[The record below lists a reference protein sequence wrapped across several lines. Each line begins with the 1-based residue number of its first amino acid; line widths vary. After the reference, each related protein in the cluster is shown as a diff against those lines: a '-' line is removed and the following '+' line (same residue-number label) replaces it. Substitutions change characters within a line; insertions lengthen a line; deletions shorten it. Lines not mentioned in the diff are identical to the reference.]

1 MNTVTQ
7 IGIALTIA
15 VLATTGA
22 SAQTKKY
29 GSEAG
34 WDIFI
39 DEKMGPGCLVSRK
52 LSADAQVL
60 MGIDATADR
69 RGYLALYTKA
79 DANVGAGEKLS
90 VLFDVDGQKFTGEAT
105 GQQMEGFRGAY
116 VPVNNPDFIFDLAKR
131 NKLTITPDGSRP
143 DSGKSRRNRCGV
155 QGFTRLPRSPVA
167 EFGASE
173 VQDNPWRHS
182 RCRGVTPRSNYGDTA
197 IQNRCLADECP

>member
-90 VLFDVDGQKFTGEAT
+90 VMFDVDGQKFTGEAT

-131 NKLTITPDGSRP
+131 NKLTITPDGRDPIVVS
-143 DSGKSRRNRCGV
+143 
-155 QGFTRLPRSPVA
+155 
-167 EFGASE
+167 
-173 VQDNPWRHS
+173 
-182 RCRGVTPRSNYGDTA
+182 
-197 IQNRCLADECP
+197 LAGTDAAFKALRACQEAQ